1 MHPKAGEKLR
11 KAQELD
17 EKLKNLEPGDREYG
31 KLAKERASY
40 DEFISKND
48 EYSKIASAIA
58 ETETWLKSSDPE
70 LKELGELGKEELP
83 SQKERLQAL
92 DKEITVLLLPQDLT
106 KDKSALVEIRAGAGG
121 DEAALFAG
129 DLFRMYSRYAESRHW
144 KIEVLS
150 ANELGIGGY
159 KEIIFTV
166 EGKGAYGLLRLESG
180 VHRVQ
185 RVPVTESGGRVHT
198 STASVAVMPEVD
210 EWDISIDEKDLKI
223 DVYRASGAG
232 GQHVNKTESAVRITH
247 LPSGLVVTCQDGRSQ
262 IQNKAQAMLVL
273 KSRLYDMEEQKRQ
286 QEESQKRKAQIGTG
300 DRSEKIRTYNFQEN
314 RITDHRIKL
323 TLYKLEAVL
332 NGDINEVLNELRK
345 SQEMLLLESYGE

>member
-1 MHPKAGEKLR
+1 MHPKAGEKIR
-11 KAQELD
+11 RANELD
-17 EKLKNLEPGDREYG
+17 ERLKGLNPSDREYG
-31 KLAKERASY
+31 KTAKERAAF
-40 DEFISKND
+40 DELVSKNN
-48 EYSKIASAIA
+48 EYDKLLSAVN
-58 ETETWLKSSDPE
+58 ETEIWLKSSDPE
-70 LKELGELGKEELP
+70 LKELGELGREELP
-83 SQKERLQAL
+83 IQKEKLNIL
-92 DKEITVLLLPQDLT
+92 DKEILLLLLPQDPM
-106 KDKSALVEIRAGAGG
+106 KEKSVIAEIRAGAGG

-129 DLFRMYSRYAESRHW
+129 DLFRMYLRYAEKMRW
-144 KIEVLS
+144 KVEIIS

-159 KEIIFTV
+159 KEIVFSV
-166 EGKGAYGLLRLESG
+166 EGKGAYGLLKLESG

-198 STASVAVMPEVD
+198 STASVVVLPETD
-210 EWDISIDEKDLKI
+210 DWDIVIDEKDLKI

-273 KSRLYDMEEQKRQ
+273 KSRLFDMEEQKRQ
-286 QEESQKRKAQIGTG
+286 KEESQKRKAQIGTG

-332 NGDINEVLNELRK
+332 NGDLEELLTELKR
-345 SQEMLLLESYGE
+345 SEESLMLETLS